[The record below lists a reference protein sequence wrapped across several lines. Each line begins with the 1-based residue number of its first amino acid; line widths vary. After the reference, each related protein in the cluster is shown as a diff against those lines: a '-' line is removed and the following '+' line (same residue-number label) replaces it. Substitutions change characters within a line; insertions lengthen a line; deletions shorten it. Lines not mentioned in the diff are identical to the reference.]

1 MGDLRISLLS
11 EIPDELVSD
20 TVEATEGLRSLLLMS
35 FMGLVGVVG
44 WECAC
49 GFLYRAMSGLSV
61 GLGFLLSSFAMFC
74 FHCFRRSDTKPSL
87 GLDLL
92 LDISRDVSRGQL
104 KDCCILK
111 GDPFLVTI

>member
-11 EIPDELVSD
+11 EIPEELVSD

-35 FMGLVGVVG
+35 FIGLVGVVG
-44 WECAC
+44 WDCAC
-49 GFLYRAMSGLSV
+49 GFLYRATSGLSD

-74 FHCFRRSDTKPSL
+74 FHCFKRSVTKPSL
-87 GLDLL
+87 GFDLL
-92 LDISRDVSRGQL
+92 LVSSRDVSRGQL

-111 GDPFLVTI
+111 EDLLLVTK